1 VEASSTTAE
10 ARTNRRR
17 AEVKARLQEAMLEL
31 LAQRS
36 FRDLRI
42 EDVTESAGLSRSA
55 FYFYYTD
62 KQALLI
68 DATEVV
74 SGALFEQAERWWHGQ
89 GEPAELITE
98 ALEGVAGLWVE
109 NEALL
114 RTTIEVA
121 TYDERMRR
129 FWHELV
135 GRFVE
140 ATAEHI
146 EREQADGVIDPRI
159 DPRGTAETLI
169 WGAERSLYILTTV
182 GERPADEVVDSIAA
196 VWLRAIYASSQ

>member
-17 AEVKARLQEAMLEL
+17 AEVKARLQEAMLDL
-31 LAQRS
+31 LAGTS

-74 SGALFEQAERWWHGQ
+74 SGALFEQAERWWHGR

-121 TYDERMRR
+121 TYDERTRR

-146 EREQADGVIDPRI
+146 EREQAEGVIDRRI

-196 VWLRAIYASSQ
+196 VWLRAIYGFSG

>member
-1 VEASSTTAE
+1 
-10 ARTNRRR
+10 
-17 AEVKARLQEAMLEL
+17 MLEL
-31 LAQRS
+31 LAGTS
-36 FRDLRI
+36 FRDLRV
-42 EDVTESAGLSRSA
+42 EDVAESAGLSRSA
-55 FYFYYTD
+55 FYFYYPD

-74 SGALFEQAERWWHGQ
+74 SGALFEQAARWWHGR

-121 TYDERMRR
+121 TYDEQMRG
-129 FWHELV
+129 FWHRLV

-146 EREQADGVIDPRI
+146 EREQTEGVIDSRI
-159 DPRGTAETLI
+159 DPWGTAETLI
-169 WGAERSLYILTTV
+169 WGAERSLYILATI
-182 GERPADEVVDSIAA
+182 GERPADEVVDSTAA
-196 VWLRAIYASSQ
+196 VWLRAIYGLPR